1 MSVAILISGSIF
13 KEPQERTSSSG
24 RKYVTT
30 TLKAAAADNSTSDF
44 WSVLAFSTTAADE
57 LMRLAVGERVT
68 IQGGLKLELYTAN
81 DGATKISR
89 TIFCDHAMAL
99 RQPPK
104 ERKPKAPPAGSK
116 AADGLVKQSI
126 MPAATPDTAAG
137 GPAFFSDDIPFE
149 ASR

>member
-13 KEPQERTSSSG
+13 KEPQQRTSQSG
-24 RKYVTT
+24 KRYVVA
-30 TLKAAAADNSTSDF
+30 TLKAAAADNTTSDF
-44 WSVLAFSTTAADE
+44 WSVLAFGDTAGAE

-68 IQGGLKLELYTAN
+68 IQGGLKIELYTAN

-104 ERKPKAPPAGSK
+104 ERKPKAAKPAPTSSESPTEK
-116 AADGLVKQSI
+116 
-126 MPAATPDTAAG
+126 TPSSFYD
-137 GPAFFSDDIPFE
+137 DDIPFAPE
-149 ASR
+149 FR

>member
-1 MSVAILISGSIF
+1 MSVAVLISGSIF

-30 TLKAAAADNSTSDF
+30 TLKAAAADNASSDF
-44 WSVLAFSTTAADE
+44 WSVLAFGTTAGAE

-89 TIFCDHAMAL
+89 TIFADHAMAL

-104 ERKPKAPPAGSK
+104 ERRAK
-116 AADGLVKQSI
+116 AAK
-126 MPAATPDTAAG
+126 PATSQEQTTTIADATPAKETAAG

-149 ASR
+149 AVR